1 MTLKKKK
8 LLLFFTFNTS
18 LNDWKN
24 SGILAREI
32 SYYVNLSKSN
42 RYKIYFLTYGSHIDM
57 NIAIDKSINIIPIF
71 NDANKPNN
79 KLLILIKSLIFIFKN
94 NKLLTQFDIYK
105 TNQNF
110 GSWLAVLSK
119 IFYRKKLIS
128 RSGYDLFH
136 FAILEKRIIK
146 IFFSYLICSFVYNFS
161 NNIIVPSEYYKYFLS
176 KYFFIKKSKINIIP
190 NFVNTKKFNIKNDKK
205 YHNRVIFIGRLEK
218 QKNLKK
224 IINIFTDCNYFL
236 DIYGDGSM
244 KNDLLKYSLHKKS
257 NVSFFDR
264 INNDKIPDL
273 LNKYNYLILFSLY
286 EGNPKI
292 LLEAMSCGLC
302 IIGSKVPGIK
312 DIIINNQNGLIFDL
326 DDRRTIINK
335 ISTIS
340 KNNLLLIQNNA
351 RKTIEKNFA
360 LDLTYKIELNI
371 LNSLFKN

>member
-1 MTLKKKK
+1 
-8 LLLFFTFNTS
+8 
-18 LNDWKN
+18 
-24 SGILAREI
+24 
-32 SYYVNLSKSN
+32 
-42 RYKIYFLTYGSHIDM
+42 
-57 NIAIDKSINIIPIF
+57 
-71 NDANKPNN
+71 
-79 KLLILIKSLIFIFKN
+79 
-94 NKLLTQFDIYK
+94 
-105 TNQNF
+105 
-110 GSWLAVLSK
+110 
-119 IFYRKKLIS
+119 
-128 RSGYDLFH
+128 
-136 FAILEKRIIK
+136 
-146 IFFSYLICSFVYNFS
+146 
-161 NNIIVPSEYYKYFLS
+161 
-176 KYFFIKKSKINIIP
+176 
-190 NFVNTKKFNIKNDKK
+190 
-205 YHNRVIFIGRLEK
+205 
-218 QKNLKK
+218 
-224 IINIFTDCNYFL
+224 
-236 DIYGDGSM
+236 M

-273 LNKYNYLILFSLY
+273 LNKYNYLMLFSLY

-326 DDRRTIINK
+326 DDTRIIINK